1 MGALARPLAGALL
14 ALLALAGCADD
25 VPDPVGARPTPPRV
39 APLAPESVVPGSVI
53 IIDGGGFLRGD
64 AGQTVVRLR
73 GEVRGAGVDVTLSPA
88 RVQPDRLELVVGDA
102 IAEVFRG
109 RAGRLTGTLTVI
121 VSPAD
126 QPWDARTEVPLLLD
140 WAPFLEPTLAAV
152 EAPDVV
158 APGALL
164 PIAGDGLIDGAEG
177 QTVLVMQGRFT
188 TLDDEIRSVD
198 VVLPLFDRQGRRRGR
213 VFLEPGALGLAEGR
227 FRGRAQLRTTSA
239 AGVEQE
245 TAPVDLAFAQGP
257 PRVRALSPEHAARG
271 QSIALLGEGFL
282 PGDANAR
289 TATLVHA
296 VGAFGP
302 EGEAGAPV
310 DLLLL
315 PEAWIDNGEV
325 RLALRTVIGD
335 DGPTGFGA
343 SAGRFVGQI
352 WVELLAGFERA
363 ESAPVHATFTVD
375 PATQWVRLVYLP
387 GFRESLARFGLAGA
401 EDRLR
406 ALILAVCE
414 RDYAGLRVF
423 FAETMPPGQAEHLTV
438 EIGGRDPNGL
448 GLFGADNSPV
458 KDDDNWR
465 LDELL
470 GGRNAESAAAGSF
483 AYGGIFLES
492 FLALSPSQ
500 PDANLLADPRFDE
513 VFGPFSPALS
523 ASARPL
529 APGEVPGGAR
539 AAQADRALSALANL
553 VGSTITQEVGHALGL
568 ARVPGEVHNPQ
579 DTDGGLM
586 DAGGDRPFVER
597 AALDGT
603 PPARFLEPNR
613 SYLRALFGD

>member
-1 MGALARPLAGALL
+1 MGAVVAL
-14 ALLALAGCADD
+14 ALLALPLAGCVDD

-39 APLAPESVVPGSVI
+39 APLAPTSVVPGSVI
-53 IIDGGGFLRGD
+53 IVDGSGFLRGE
-64 AGQTVVRLR
+64 AGETSLRLR
-73 GEVRGAGVDVTLSPA
+73 GEVRGGAVDVTLAPT
-88 RVQPDRLELVVGDA
+88 RVAADRVELVVGEA
-102 IAEVFRG
+102 VAAVFGG
-109 RAGRLTGTLTVI
+109 RDGRFTGSLTVI

-126 QPWDARTEVPLLLD
+126 QPWDARTEVPLTLD
-140 WAPFLEPTLAAV
+140 WSRFLEPDLALVDVGAGTL
-152 EAPDVV
+152 

-164 PIAGDGLIDGAEG
+164 PIAGDGFIDGAEG
-177 QTVLVMQGRFT
+177 QTVLRLRGDFT
-188 TLDDEIRSVD
+188 DEAGEILSVD
-198 VVLPLFDRQGRRRGR
+198 ALLPLHDRQGRRQGR
-213 VFLEPGALGLAEGR
+213 VFLDPGALGLQPGR
-227 FRGRAQLRTTSA
+227 FVGQAQLRTRSA
-239 AGVEQE
+239 TGEGE
-245 TAPVDLAFAQGP
+245 TPLLDVAFSQGP
-257 PRVRALSPEHAARG
+257 PQVGGLSPDHAARG
-271 QSIALLGEGFL
+271 QSITLRGTGFL

-296 VGAFGP
+296 VGTFGP
-302 EGEAGAPV
+302 ADGEGAPV

-325 RLALRTVIGD
+325 RLALRTVL
-335 DGPTGFGA
+335 GPEGPAGFGA
-343 SAGRFVGQI
+343 SPGRFVGQI
-352 WVELLAGFERA
+352 WVELLAGFDRV

-375 PATQWVRLVYLP
+375 PASQWVRLVYLP
-387 GFRESLARFGLAGA
+387 GFREGLARFGLAGGEA
-401 EDRLR
+401 RLR

-423 FAETMPPGQAEHLTV
+423 FGETPPPGQAEYMTV

-470 GGRNAESAAAGSF
+470 GGRNAESAAAGTL
-483 AYGGIFLES
+483 AYGGVFVES
-492 FLALSPSQ
+492 FLGLSPGQ

-523 ASARPL
+523 GAAVPYE
-529 APGEVPGGAR
+529 AGEVLAGAR
-539 AAQADRALSALANL
+539 AEQAERALSALANL
-553 VGSTITQEVGHALGL
+553 VGSTITHEVGHALGL
-568 ARVPGEVHNPQ
+568 ARVPDDVHNPQ

-586 DAGGDRPFVER
+586 DKGGDRPFAER

-613 SYLRALFGD
+613 SYLRALFGE